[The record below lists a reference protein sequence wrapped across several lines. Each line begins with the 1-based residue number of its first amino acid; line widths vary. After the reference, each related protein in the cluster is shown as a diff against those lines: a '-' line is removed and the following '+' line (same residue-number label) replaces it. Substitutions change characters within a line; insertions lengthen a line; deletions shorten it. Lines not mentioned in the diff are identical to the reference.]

1 MTRSDAAALVARA
14 LDIQGTVSPDDDM
27 VSLAAWTSL
36 THVRL
41 IMEIE
46 AVLGRELSADEIASI
61 DSVRS
66 VAALLASG

>member
-66 VAALLASG
+66 VAALLAPG

>member
-66 VAALLASG
+66 VTALLASG